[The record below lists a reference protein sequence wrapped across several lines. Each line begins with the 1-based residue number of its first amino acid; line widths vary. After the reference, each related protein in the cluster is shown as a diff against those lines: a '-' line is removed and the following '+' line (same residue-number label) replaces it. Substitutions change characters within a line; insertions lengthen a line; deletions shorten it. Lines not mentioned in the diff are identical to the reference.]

1 MLFRSADPVVRY
13 AVFFRDP
20 VSFPERYLRRLQ
32 QLQIPWG
39 GLLLFYRIRRLRW
52 LLRPLY
58 SLYPL
63 RLFSAG
69 RAANRRAPP
78 QLILRIPLRR
88 SLSCF
93 PRQKKRYL
101 FAIYELGQTG
111 KPIRSKDIASS
122 LKLKPPSVSKM
133 LNALSEDDLI
143 EKEFYGTVTFTQSGA
158 AMANQLYMDYLT
170 LFAFFHQA
178 LEIPE
183 FHARKDAILCL
194 CDLSEPS
201 RKKIASVI
209 LDSRGVS

>member
-1 MLFRSADPVVRY
+1 MLSA
-13 AVFFRDP
+13 A
-20 VSFPERYLRRLQ
+20 
-32 QLQIPWG
+32 
-39 GLLLFYRIRRLRW
+39 
-52 LLRPLY
+52 
-58 SLYPL
+58 
-63 RLFSAG
+63 
-69 RAANRRAPP
+69 
-78 QLILRIPLRR
+78 
-88 SLSCF
+88 
-93 PRQKKRYL
+93 KKRYL

-158 AMANQLYMDYLT
+158 VMANQLYMDYLT

>member
-1 MLFRSADPVVRY
+1 MLSA
-13 AVFFRDP
+13 A
-20 VSFPERYLRRLQ
+20 
-32 QLQIPWG
+32 
-39 GLLLFYRIRRLRW
+39 
-52 LLRPLY
+52 
-58 SLYPL
+58 
-63 RLFSAG
+63 
-69 RAANRRAPP
+69 
-78 QLILRIPLRR
+78 
-88 SLSCF
+88 
-93 PRQKKRYL
+93 KKRYL

-183 FHARKDAILCL
+183 FHARKDAIVPVRSFRAQPEENCF
-194 CDLSEPS
+194 
-201 RKKIASVI
+201 R
-209 LDSRGVS
+209 DSRFSGSFLNLLTTKCVYFRCILLPNLIHRESRRNQLFRRLSFCAQATWPPGFASERFWRRYRVKRGIKSTLPAAKTQAIQKIGRR

>member
-1 MLFRSADPVVRY
+1 MEYIVNGLLILLLGTLYFFAIRYLFRKGTCAGCSSCKSHGE
-13 AVFFRDP
+13 
-20 VSFPERYLRRLQ
+20 VSSCFLRRTGRQ
-32 QLQIPWG
+32 SKSPTAVN
-39 GLLLFYRIRRLRW
+39 
-52 LLRPLY
+52 PSY
-58 SLYPL
+58 SFEEESIML
-63 RLFSAG
+63 SA
-69 RAANRRAPP
+69 A
-78 QLILRIPLRR
+78 
-88 SLSCF
+88 
-93 PRQKKRYL
+93 KKRYL